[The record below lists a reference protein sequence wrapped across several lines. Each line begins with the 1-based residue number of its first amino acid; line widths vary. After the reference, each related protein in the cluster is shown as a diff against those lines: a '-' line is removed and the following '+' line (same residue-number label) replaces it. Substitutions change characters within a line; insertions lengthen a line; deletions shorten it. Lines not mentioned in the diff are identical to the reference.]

1 MDMNSNKCVYIKKS
15 VIDETLNTSYSESPV
30 KKLLEPLRALS
41 LEGKV
46 PLNILEDVNVNNEA
60 EIHKHEADLWLCL
73 DGEVTF
79 IYGGEM
85 VDPWVKKNADGST
98 DDREWKAKEIKG
110 GTEVV
115 LKPGDWLWIP
125 AGEPHQHKTTGKAR
139 LAIIKVPKV

>member
-1 MDMNSNKCVYIKKS
+1 MNSNKCVYIKKS

>member
-1 MDMNSNKCVYIKKS
+1 MNSNKSVLIKKEI
-15 VIDETLNTSYSESPV
+15 IDQTLAQPYADVPT
-30 KKLLEPLRALS
+30 KKLIEPLKALA
-41 LEGKV
+41 LQNKV

-79 IYGGEM
+79 VYGGEM

-125 AGEPHQHKTTGKAR
+125 AGEPHQHKTTGRAR

>member
-1 MDMNSNKCVYIKKS
+1 MNSNKCVYIKKS

-46 PLNILEDVNVNNEA
+46 PLNILEDVNISNEA
-60 EIHKHEADLWLCL
+60 EIHRHEADLWLCL

-115 LKPGDWLWIP
+115 LKQGDWLWIP

>member
-1 MDMNSNKCVYIKKS
+1 MNTNKCVYIKKS

-46 PLNILEDVNVNNEA
+46 PLNILEDVNINNEA

-110 GTEVV
+110 GTEVI

-139 LAIIKVPKV
+139 LAIIKIPKV